1 MNRTQNAAAQS
12 DSARKYSLN
21 HDDVVTAY
29 RRYGRLYN
37 WIFGA
42 SMEPGRQK
50 TLKAMNCQP
59 GERILE
65 VGVGSGLALP
75 SYPANVHVTAI
86 DLSADMLRM
95 AKEVVEKK
103 GLNNINLQQ
112 MDAQT
117 MSFEENMFDKAAIMY
132 VATVVPDAKA
142 MMAEVRRVCKPD
154 ADIYVVNHF
163 ASRNIAIRSFE
174 KKILL
179 PLSKWVGFD
188 AHFDMNRF
196 IHDSGMEL
204 QQIMPV
210 IAFGYWKMVHLR
222 NRPPAQAAG
231 GVVNPS

>member
-1 MNRTQNAAAQS
+1 MNRPQNSGAHS

-21 HDDVVTAY
+21 HDNVVTAY

-50 TLKAMNCQP
+50 TLKAMNCQS

-75 SYPANVHVTAI
+75 SYPEDVHVTAI
-86 DLSADMLRM
+86 DLSPDMLGM
-95 AKEVVEKK
+95 AKEVIEKK
-103 GLNNINLQQ
+103 GLNHIELHR
-112 MDAQT
+112 MDAQN
-117 MSFEENMFDKAAIMY
+117 MSFDENMFDKAAIMY

-154 ADIYVVNHF
+154 ADIYVLNHF
-163 ASRNIAIRSFE
+163 ASRNVVIRAFE

-188 AHFDMNRF
+188 AHFDMDRF
-196 IHDSGMEL
+196 IADSGMEL
-204 QQIMPV
+204 RGIMPV

-222 NRPPAQAAG
+222 NRPPAQAATG
-231 GVVNPS
+231 AGNP